1 MDLALLR
8 TLVPVIL
15 AVFFLGI
22 VLSGYVKAPPDKA
35 FIISGYRKT
44 PKILIGRAG
53 VKVPFLERLDVL
65 YLGQMTVDIKTEQ
78 SVPTTD
84 FINVTRLKL
93 SRQIIYVC
101 RKRQLFSILLQQ
113 SQL

>member
-84 FINVTRLKL
+84 FINVNVDAVAKVR
-93 SRQIIYVC
+93 IAAG
-101 RKRQLFSILLQQ
+101 QQ
-113 SQL
+113 GH

>member
-15 AVFFLGI
+15 IVFFLI
-22 VLSGYVKAPPDKA
+22 VVLSGYVKAPPDKA

-53 VKVPFLERLDVL
+53 VKIPFLERLDVL

-78 SVPTTD
+78 SVPSMWMRSRRSESRRTARALK
-84 FINVTRLKL
+84 RLPAT
-93 SRQIIYVC
+93 S
-101 RKRQLFSILLQQ
+101 
-113 SQL
+113 

>member
-15 AVFFLGI
+15 VVFFLGI

-53 VKVPFLERLDVL
+53 VKIPLLERLDVL
-65 YLGQMTVDIKTEQ
+65 YLGQMTVPRRISSMSMSMRSLRCELRRTARALKR
-78 SVPTTD
+78 
-84 FINVTRLKL
+84 RLAT
-93 SRQIIYVC
+93 
-101 RKRQLFSILLQQ
+101 F
-113 SQL
+113 

>member
-44 PKILIGRAG
+44 P
-53 VKVPFLERLDVL
+53 E
-65 YLGQMTVDIKTEQ
+65 
-78 SVPTTD
+78 D
-84 FINVTRLKL
+84 F
-93 SRQIIYVC
+93 
-101 RKRQLFSILLQQ
+101 
-113 SQL
+113 